1 MTYELKFCPL
11 CGTNT
16 HKITERLKKDSDGV
30 YKFYDYKLTHF
41 CTQPSIVSFTRGT
54 TKEEVIENWNAK
66 KLQSIKRFLGLLD
79 NEFLPMP
86 R

>member
-1 MTYELKFCPL
+1 MTYELKFCPM

-16 HKITERLKKDSDGV
+16 FKITERLKKDSDGV
-30 YKFYDYKLTHF
+30 YKFHDYKLTHF

-66 KLQSIKRFLGLLD
+66 KVTIYKEIFRTIG
-79 NEFLPMP
+79 
-86 R
+86 